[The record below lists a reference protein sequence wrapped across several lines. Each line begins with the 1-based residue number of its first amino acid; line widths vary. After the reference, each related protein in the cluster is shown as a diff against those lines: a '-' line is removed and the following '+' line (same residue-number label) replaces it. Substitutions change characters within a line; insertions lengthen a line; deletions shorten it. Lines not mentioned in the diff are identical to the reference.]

1 MKRVL
6 IGVLL
11 LVLMGG
17 AAMVVYFRGGD
28 DVVKASGDEY
38 SERIKLEL
46 NGVTYSPRDTLTLR
60 IVNNYNESI
69 TTGYHFQLYRMENG
83 DWKEVPLNLMFI
95 EVAVTIEP
103 GESWEQQV
111 NLSSLNL
118 EPGNYRIVKK
128 VLINSPE
135 AETPLSTEVWA
146 EFEVT
151 E

>member
-17 AAMVVYFRGGD
+17 AAMVVYFRDGD

>member
-11 LVLMGG
+11 LVLMSG

-46 NGVTYSPRDTLTLR
+46 NGVTYSPRDTITLR

-83 DWKEVPLNLMFI
+83 DWKEARELPDSEEGAHKL
-95 EVAVTIEP
+95 TR
-103 GESWEQQV
+103 S
-111 NLSSLNL
+111 
-118 EPGNYRIVKK
+118 GNASKHRGMGRV
-128 VLINSPE
+128 
-135 AETPLSTEVWA
+135 
-146 EFEVT
+146 
-151 E
+151 